1 MSGRT
6 APTYGEVVAGFMF
19 LADDLRRV
27 SEDVDGRAWAVEDGA
42 GLSMEDVHALED
54 SAADLHHRAS
64 ELRVRA
70 ARCGMRG
77 VA

>member
-1 MSGRT
+1 MSGRA
-6 APTYGEVVAGFMF
+6 APTYGEVVAGFCCI
-19 LADDLRRV
+19 ADDLRGL

-54 SAADLHHRAS
+54 AAADLHHRAS
-64 ELRVRA
+64 ELRVQA

>member
-1 MSGRT
+1 MSGFT
-6 APTYGEVVAGFMF
+6 APTYGEVVAAYAF

-27 SEDVDGRAWAVEDGA
+27 SEDVDDVVLAVDGHRD
-42 GLSMEDVHALED
+42 LSMDDVHALED
-54 SAADLHHRAS
+54 AAADLHHRAS

>member
-1 MSGRT
+1 MSGRA
-6 APTYGEVVAGFMF
+6 APTYGEVVAGFTS

-42 GLSMEDVHALED
+42 GLSMDDVRALED
-54 SAADLHHRAS
+54 AAADLHHRAS

>member
-1 MSGRT
+1 MSGRA

-27 SEDVDGRAWAVEDGA
+27 SEDVDCVVWAVDGHRD
-42 GLSMEDVHALED
+42 LSMEDVHALED
-54 SAADLHHRAS
+54 AAADLHHRAS

-70 ARCGMRG
+70 ARCGLRRL
-77 VA
+77 

>member
-1 MSGRT
+1 MSGRE
-6 APTYGEVVAGFMF
+6 APTYGEVVAAYTS

-42 GLSMEDVHALED
+42 GLSMDDVHALED
-54 SAADLHHRAS
+54 AAADLHHRAS

>member
-27 SEDVDGRAWAVEDGA
+27 SEDA
-42 GLSMEDVHALED
+42 
-54 SAADLHHRAS
+54 AADLHHRAS